1 MNKKGYTIITLSD
14 AGKVIEVEL
23 LELQK
28 GDMLIL
34 QMHPDVPV
42 GLAMEWHKG
51 VVESL
56 NRGDTVLTK
65 SDKMRLGVNRQK
77 GG

>member
-1 MNKKGYTIITLSD
+1 MQESN
-14 AGKVIEVEL
+14 EVE

-56 NRGDTVLTK
+56 NRGDALTK